1 MSKKVVIAGAG
12 ASGLTC
18 AIYLAQA
25 GWHVDV
31 FSGEEEHVSCLA
43 ESPEVRNYPGFPEG
57 IAGFDLLDKFT
68 EQATKYGVKIH
79 SEAIASINTT
89 KKTVLDS
96 YSKTHCYDEVVVASG
111 VSPREFKCEGIEK
124 ISLHT
129 CAVCDGS
136 VYGRNDS
143 VVVIGGGDTAVNSA
157 LYLSEIVGKVY
168 MIVRK
173 DYLRATNRVAVE
185 ELEKKSNVEIW
196 YRCNVVSVSDMVDE
210 YHVNGIG
217 WNHDNHWITMDNG
230 DGCCACAIFSCIGYD
245 VNEIETVGDGK
256 VWKCGDC
263 VERHHQVAV
272 AVGSGANVA
281 LDILGAMS

>member
-12 ASGLTC
+12 AAGLTC

-25 GWHVDV
+25 GWQVNV
-31 FSGEEEHVSCLA
+31 FSGEEEFISCMA
-43 ESPEVRNYPGFPEG
+43 ESPEIRNYPGFPDG

-68 EQATKYGVKIH
+68 EQAKRQGVRIY
-79 SEAIASINTT
+79 SEAISKIDTNSKSVT
-89 KKTVLDS
+89 DS
-96 YSKTHCYDEVVVASG
+96 NGAVHHYDEIVVASG
-111 VSPREFKCEGIEK
+111 VSPREFKCEGIDK

-136 VYGRNDS
+136 VYGKNDT
-143 VVVIGGGDTAVNSA
+143 VIVIGGGDTSVNSA

-196 YRCNVVSVSDMVDE
+196 YKCNVVSVSDMIDG
-210 YHVNGIG
+210 YHVSEIE

-245 VNEIETVGDGK
+245 VNEIETVGDGN

-263 VERHHQVAV
+263 IERHHQVAV